1 MEKILETTI
10 ILIQEAI
17 TLTCWT
23 LASLPS
29 KKKRAPAPPSLS
41 RGHAAPGGSGPMLHS
56 SLRHGSLPNFQP
68 DRIEYIKSMQ
78 SSGSHHQSQVLE
90 DSESTTSNEEAW
102 RGATGDVN
110 NTIHQPQ
117 TFSTNRNITDSDI
130 SVALDELQIPD
141 DIGSSLVR
149 LVKTES
155 DLGSVKSRQL
165 LRSVL
170 SHLGSQIP
178 ILDRLVDKIRVVLV
192 QVQHVNYEVP
202 GVKTKCT

>member
-1 MEKILETTI
+1 MEPTI

-78 SSGSHHQSQVLE
+78 SSSSHHQSQVLE

-117 TFSTNRNITDSDI
+117 TISTNRNITHSDI

-178 ILDRLVDKIRVVLV
+178 ILDRLVDKIRVVIV
-192 QVQHVNYEVP
+192 QTHRVNYEVP
-202 GVKTKCT
+202 RDDIKM

>member
-1 MEKILETTI
+1 M
-10 ILIQEAI
+10 
-17 TLTCWT
+17 
-23 LASLPS
+23 PS

-41 RGHAAPGGSGPMLHS
+41 RGYHAAAPGGTSGPMLHS

-78 SSGSHHQSQVLE
+78 GSQSEVFLE

-102 RGATGDVN
+102 RGDTGDVN
-110 NTIHQPQ
+110 RTPAQTILQPQ
-117 TFSTNRNITDSDI
+117 TNVPTNRKITDSDI

-192 QVQHVNYEVP
+192 
-202 GVKTKCT
+202 KI

>member
-1 MEKILETTI
+1 
-10 ILIQEAI
+10 
-17 TLTCWT
+17 
-23 LASLPS
+23 
-29 KKKRAPAPPSLS
+29 
-41 RGHAAPGGSGPMLHS
+41 MLHS

-78 SSGSHHQSQVLE
+78 SPSQSEVFLE

-102 RGATGDVN
+102 RGETGDV
-110 NTIHQPQ
+110 TRTPAQ
-117 TFSTNRNITDSDI
+117 TLSQTNVSISTNRKITDSDI

-192 QVQHVNYEVP
+192 Q
-202 GVKTKCT
+202 T

>member
-1 MEKILETTI
+1 M
-10 ILIQEAI
+10 
-17 TLTCWT
+17 
-23 LASLPS
+23 PS

-41 RGHAAPGGSGPMLHS
+41 RGYAASTGGSGPMLHS

-78 SSGSHHQSQVLE
+78 SPSQSEVFLE

-102 RGATGDVN
+102 RGETGDV
-110 NTIHQPQ
+110 TRTPAQ
-117 TFSTNRNITDSDI
+117 TLSQTNVSISTNRKITDSDI

-192 QVQHVNYEVP
+192 Q
-202 GVKTKCT
+202 T